1 VHRRAKIID
10 EQRIET
16 KVDNLVYWDKYR
28 EMKFDLIKDY
38 IDNMKIRKRVLEYVA
53 MIINLNVA
61 HKLSKKLKI
70 KLR

>member
-1 VHRRAKIID
+1 MHRRAKIID

-16 KVDNLVYWDKYR
+16 KADNLVYWDKYR